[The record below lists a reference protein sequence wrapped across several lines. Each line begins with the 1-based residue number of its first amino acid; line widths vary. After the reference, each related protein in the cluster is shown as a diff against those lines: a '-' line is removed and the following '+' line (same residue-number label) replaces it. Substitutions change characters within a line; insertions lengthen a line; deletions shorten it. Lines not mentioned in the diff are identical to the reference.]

1 MNKAILLIGGNMGN
15 RLTYIESAKALLLK
29 QTKMVAE
36 SSIWESEA
44 WGFSTKDLF
53 LNQVIVV
60 KTTLS
65 SVELLNE
72 IQNIEN
78 ALGRKRKE
86 EQWISRIIDIDILFF
101 NSEIIETAQLK
112 IPHPQIQN
120 RRFTLEPLNEIAPNI
135 VHPVFKIKV
144 KEILNQCTD
153 QGKVWILKN

>member
-1 MNKAILLIGGNMGN
+1 MGN
-15 RLTYIESAKALLLK
+15 RLTYIESAKTLLLK
-29 QTKMVAE
+29 QTKVVAE

-60 KTTLS
+60 KTTLTS
-65 SVELLNE
+65 IELLNE

-78 ALGRKRKE
+78 TLGRKRKE

-120 RRFTLEPLNEIAPNI
+120 RRFTLEPLNEIAPNL
-135 VHPVFKIKV
+135 VHPVLQIEV

>member
-15 RLTYIESAKALLLK
+15 RLTYIESAKTLLLK
-29 QTKMVAE
+29 QTRIEAE

-60 KTTLS
+60 KTALNS
-65 SVELLNE
+65 IELLNE

-78 ALGRKRKE
+78 TLGRKRKE

-120 RRFTLEPLNEIAPNI
+120 RRFTLEPLNEIAPNLI
-135 VHPVFKIKV
+135 HPVLQIEV